1 MQSKKEMFH
10 LEWKKLTEEVSVTH
24 FSSECRGIFRP
35 EQIYLK
41 RIQAKKPGTNPVTFF
56 LFHDVSSYHG
66 RFLNL
71 IKWFSAQ
78 HPNVSFVL
86 MDFLGHGLSSG
97 TRGHI
102 EKFGD
107 IATDL
112 VRALEL
118 IEKKSDEKWV
128 ALGHGLGALA
138 LLEVANRFDESIKG
152 KIDSYIV
159 SNFVLNFS
167 SLILEI
173 QNRLLSSTLPL
184 GNVMK
189 TMRPMEVYLPNQV
202 LSHPREQALYL
213 EDPLLVRKPT
223 FQTLQCIGHKVKS
236 IYQDAYFLDKPTLL
250 LKSESPYLFSRGME
264 SFSKGFKK
272 GFLTEK
278 MYPNL
283 RHDLYN
289 ERDNLEVFNDIA
301 HWIQS

>member
-1 MQSKKEMFH
+1 MQSRRDAPH
-10 LEWKKLTEEVSVTH
+10 LEWKNLSEEVRVTH
-24 FSSECRGIFRP
+24 FSSERHGMYRP

-41 RIQAKKPGTNPVTFF
+41 HIQARRPGTNPVTFF
-56 LFHDVSSYHG
+56 LFHDLSAYHG
-66 RFLNL
+66 RFLNF
-71 IKWFSAQ
+71 INWFRAQ

-107 IATDL
+107 IAADVVT
-112 VRALEL
+112 ALEL
-118 IEKKSDEKWV
+118 IEKKPDEKWV

-138 LLEVANRFDESIKG
+138 LLEVANRFDESIEG
-152 KIDSYIV
+152 KIDSYVV

-167 SLILEI
+167 SMMLEI
-173 QNRLLSSTLPL
+173 QNKLLTSALPL
-184 GNVMK
+184 KNLMK
-189 TMRPMEVYLPNQV
+189 TVRPMEIYLPSMV
-202 LSHPREQALYL
+202 LTHPGEQTAYL
-213 EDPLLVRKPT
+213 EDPLMIRRPT
-223 FQTLQCIGHKVKS
+223 FQTFQCIGHKVKS

-278 MYPNL
+278 KYPNL
-283 RHDLYN
+283 KHDLYN
-289 ERDNLEVFNDIA
+289 ERDNLEVYNDIA
-301 HWIQS
+301 HWVQS